1 MLRKHLLGHRLSRPQ
16 HRARSRRPSHR
27 QRQHNLIHAFAPLL
41 SLFQIASYGR
51 ITATS
56 TQPPSHQPWQHAPS
70 PGSARPFVSP
80 TSRARITSHTRVR
93 HAPPFRQRP
102 GSQPFHRRLP
112 TKPSTPGSARPSVSQ
127 QAGPEPLRTRGFGTS
142 LRFVND
148 QGLNHFAHACQRNP
162 QSAFVTASPHDAAV
176 ATLNFTS
183 SREHSH

>member
-16 HRARSRRPSHR
+16 HRARSRGPSHR

-56 TQPPSHQPWQHAPS
+56 TQPPSHQPWQLAAS
-70 PGSARPFVSP
+70 
-80 TSRARITSHTRVR
+80 
-93 HAPPFRQRP
+93 
-102 GSQPFHRRLP
+102 
-112 TKPSTPGSARPSVSQ
+112 PGSARPSVLQ
-127 QAGPEPLRTRGFGTS
+127 QAGPEPLRTRGFGMS
-142 LRFVND
+142 LSFVND

-183 SREHSH
+183 SRERSH